1 MECKHGPGECLGDM
15 IELCAADLY
24 PDPKIYL
31 GFANCLSREYAR
43 IPDRDFIEDCALEHG
58 VDFRR
63 LNDCVSRDD
72 GYGVTLLRDSV
83 QRTAAAGV
91 RTSCTVSSYVCAC
104 SLNKSEVVALG

>member
-1 MECKHGPGECLGDM
+1 M

-24 PDPKIYL
+24 SQDPKVYL
-31 GFANCLSREYAR
+31 GFTMCLSREYSR

-72 GYGVTLLRDSV
+72 GYGVALLRDSV

-91 RTSCTVSSYVCAC
+91 TRSCTVSCSYHITI
-104 SLNKSEVVALG
+104 